1 MLRSENEKRESA
13 EGRTDS
19 VSSDASENGKRRNGP
34 GYE

>member
-1 MLRSENEKRESA
+1 MKSAESA

-19 VSSDASENGKRRNGP
+19 VSSDASENGKLRNGP